1 MSAVE
6 NGYELIQNKN
16 NKIVA
21 RKYSSS
27 LRSMTANVCWPPFA
41 QLYPPLVSNLGME
54 RGTLGLAKY
63 GWSFGQA
70 SVREG
75 PEVKEIKDI
84 CELL

>member
-21 RKYSSS
+21 RKYSSC

-41 QLYPPLVSNLGME
+41 QLYPPLVSNLGVE
-54 RGTLGLAKY
+54 RGTLGLVHIWMEF
-63 GWSFGQA
+63 WSG

>member
-6 NGYELIQNKN
+6 NEYELIQNKN

-21 RKYSSS
+21 RKHSSC

-54 RGTLGLAKY
+54 RGTLRLVQIWVEF
-63 GWSFGQA
+63 WSGKCKRRTRGQ
-70 SVREG
+70 G
-75 PEVKEIKDI
+75 N
-84 CELL
+84 